1 VNFTDPA
8 GAPPARIKT
17 CAAQLLLITQEMK
30 SLPPQTIAI
39 LAALVFVSSA
49 CNRAPTANVE
59 SRGPTADDV
68 RIGREA
74 ISLSEVSLL
83 ARTGLTKEALAAVKQ
98 RHIPEHLSAEEEVQF
113 RGFANAELL
122 AALKDAN
129 NILTPAQK
137 DAYDEAKGRQALQ
150 KEQEANRKNLEANN
164 QLQKAYEASSAEQQ
178 EKDRRAYLSQIA
190 MRHSEQRVAE
200 QTARER
206 QQLRDIEARSRLQ
219 DEQNRNRPHYV
230 PYYPANRTT
239 SRPPTPR
246 N

>member
-1 VNFTDPA
+1 
-8 GAPPARIKT
+8 
-17 CAAQLLLITQEMK
+17 LLITQEMK
-30 SLPPQTIAI
+30 SIPPQTVAI
-39 LAALVFVSSA
+39 LAALLFVGSG

-59 SRGPTADDV
+59 SRGPTADDL

-83 ARTGLTKEALAAVKQ
+83 ARTGLAKEALAAVKQ
-98 RHIPEHLSAEEEVQF
+98 RHVPEHLSAEEELQF
-113 RGFANAELL
+113 RSFANAELL

-129 NILTPAQK
+129 NILTPTQK
-137 DAYDEAKGRQALQ
+137 DAYDEAKERQAIQ

-164 QLQKAYEASSAEQQ
+164 QLQKAYEATSVEQQ
-178 EKDRRAYLSQIA
+178 EKERRAYLSQIA
-190 MRHSEQRVAE
+190 MRQSEQRVAE

-230 PYYPANRTT
+230 PYYPVNRTT
-239 SRPPTPR
+239 SQPPRPR